1 MVEGYFDERMRE
13 MVEAQKG
20 AWLSI
25 GAYLLLAIG
34 KIIVGFW
41 AHSEAV
47 SADGMNNVTDIL
59 LSIAILVGLKVSLQ
73 PADEDHHYGHEKAET
88 VATLVAAS
96 FMVIVGF
103 DVWVSAIMTMWNQK
117 LVEIHPIAMWISF
130 ISAVVMF
137 GVSSYNSRLSKK
149 TGSSALAA
157 AAKDNRSDAWV
168 SIGAVIG
175 IVGTW
180 TGLSWLDAVSAIV
193 IGFLIIRT
201 GWEVAKPAILCLMD
215 GVDTELLQGMTE
227 QMKQV
232 EQVEEVMHIR
242 ARPHGSR
249 YHMEVTIG
257 VNPSLSVAEGHAVT
271 EQIEELLLKNKQIEY
286 VHVHVEPTESRVL
299 VQM

>member
-1 MVEGYFDERMRE
+1 

-25 GAYLLLAIG
+25 GTYLLLAIG
-34 KIIVGFW
+34 KIIVGIW

-73 PADEDHHYGHEKAET
+73 PADEDHHYGHQKAET

-103 DVWVSAIMTMWNQK
+103 EVWVNAMMMMWNQEIK
-117 LVEIHPIAMWISF
+117 EIHPIAVWISF
-130 ISAVVMF
+130 VSALVML
-137 GVSSYNSRLSKK
+137 GVSYYNSRLSKK

-157 AAKDNRSDAWV
+157 AAKDNQSDAWV

-175 IVGTW
+175 VVGTW
-180 TGLSWLDAVSAIV
+180 NGYPWLDALSAIV

-201 GWEVAKPAILCLMD
+201 GWEVAEPAILCLMD
-215 GVDTELLQGMTE
+215 GVNTELLQGMIE
-227 QMKQV
+227 QVKQV
-232 EQVEEVMHIR
+232 KQVQEVIHFR
-242 ARPHGSR
+242 ARPYGSH
-249 YHMEVTIG
+249 YHIEITIG
-257 VNPSLSVAEGHAVT
+257 VNPNLSVAEGHSVT
-271 EQIEELLLKNKQIEY
+271 EQIEELLLKNEKIDY
-286 VHVHVEPTESRVL
+286 VHVHVEPTELRDHHANVKGNSILRSHV
-299 VQM
+299 